1 MGRRPRIVALVTK
14 LNEVTIMTSLV
25 NFDRTRGHAIIESIR
40 AYKAEGV
47 KIDTSEQD
55 YLKAGFALFLAGE
68 SEEIQR
74 EAEAVLVEYW
84 MLNIEGENA
93 VRTEA
98 QIRAAFSK
106 ASELY
111 HEQTGGSNIVVKGD
125 KLALAQQRA
134 KRLSPFAKVSK
145 EVKKAKLTAAAEKR
159 IAKATL
165 IALQAEIK
173 AAKK

>member
-1 MGRRPRIVALVTK
+1 
-14 LNEVTIMTSLV
+14 MTSLV
-25 NFDRTRGHAIIESIR
+25 NFDRAFGLDLIESIR
-40 AYKAEGV
+40 VLKAEGV

-55 YLKAGFALFLAGE
+55 YLKAGFALYLAGE
-68 SEEIQR
+68 SKKIQR
-74 EAEAVLVEYW
+74 DAEAVLVEYW
-84 MLNIEGENA
+84 MLNIEGDEA
-93 VRTEA
+93 IRTEA

-106 ASELY
+106 ASEDY
-111 HEQTGGSNIVVKGD
+111 HEKTGGSNIVVKDG
-125 KLALAQQRA
+125 KLVLAQQRA

>member
-1 MGRRPRIVALVTK
+1 
-14 LNEVTIMTSLV
+14 MTSLV
-25 NFDRTRGHAIIESIR
+25 NFDRSRGHAIIESIR
-40 AYKAEGV
+40 AHKAEGV

-55 YLKAGFALFLAGE
+55 YLKAGFTLYLEGD
-68 SEEIQR
+68 SQEIQR

-84 MLNIEGENA
+84 TLNIEGDDA
-93 VRTEA
+93 VRTVA

-106 ASELY
+106 ASEEF
-111 HEQTGGSNIVVKGD
+111 HDQTGGSNIVVKDG
-125 KLALAQQRA
+125 KLVLAQQRA

>member
-1 MGRRPRIVALVTK
+1 
-14 LNEVTIMTSLV
+14 MTSLV
-25 NFDRTRGHAIIESIR
+25 NFDRAFGLGLIESIR
-40 AYKAEGV
+40 VLKAEGV
-47 KIDTSEQD
+47 RIDTSEQE

-68 SEEIQR
+68 SKKIQR
-74 EAEAVLVEYW
+74 DAEAVLVEYW
-84 MLNIEGENA
+84 MLNIEGDDA
-93 VRTEA
+93 IRTEA

-111 HEQTGGSNIVVKGD
+111 HEQTGGSNIVVKDG